1 MYAVCRVKLSTYSG
15 SMGTKYEGLAAAV
28 DPGVLCCQEVRE
40 TGTGELQRRSVHRVV
55 ARGFVGM
62 AA

>member
-1 MYAVCRVKLSTYSG
+1 MYPVCRATLLTNPG

-28 DPGVLCCQEVRE
+28 DPKLLCSQEVLE
-40 TGTGELQRRSVHRVV
+40 TGTGELQRRGAITVV
-55 ARGFVGM
+55 ARGFVGV